1 MANGLI
7 GGNNWHTDMRNRWQK
22 AGDVTDVP
30 RLSNNRDANVNS
42 ASSRFLTKANYL
54 SLNNIRL
61 GYNLP
66 ASSLK
71 RAGIEG
77 ASFFIS
83 GDNLWLS
90 SARLGFNPSTSET
103 GGSDTYRY
111 SPLSTLTVGFKIKF

>member
-1 MANGLI
+1 
-7 GGNNWHTDMRNRWQK
+7 MRNRWQK
-22 AGDVTDVP
+22 AGDKTDIP

-54 SLNNIRL
+54 ALNNIRL

-66 ASSLK
+66 SSTVK

-77 ASFFIS
+77 ASFFVS
-83 GDNLWLS
+83 ADNLWLS
-90 SARLGFNPSTSET
+90 SSRIGFNPSTSET